1 MKSKQVNNDSLND
14 LDEEIAFPDTNP
26 DTNWD
31 EVAKLDE
38 FTIDT

>member
-1 MKSKQVNNDSLND
+1 MKSKQVNNDSFND
-14 LDEEIAFPDTNP
+14 LDEELAFL

-38 FTIDT
+38 ITIDT